1 MPPETKPDKRPRK
14 LAKGQRT
21 IVVAQCRENNN
32 SATDTESSKSP
43 ASLSTV
49 VKSPPVQNA
58 DGHVT
63 PASDW
68 DVVENKIELLE
79 PAKISFETYH
89 QRRTLE
95 DETHTWNPVAT
106 ETDTSS
112 AAATSV
118 IRPDQSWFDLQQGIQ
133 QILRNTEQKSAE
145 EVWSEVRPE
154 KEQGP
159 PLPSDQP
166 LN

>member
-1 MPPETKPDKRPRK
+1 MPPETKPDKRPMK

-79 PAKISFETYH
+79 PAKISFETYR

-95 DETHTWNPVAT
+95 D
-106 ETDTSS
+106 
-112 AAATSV
+112 
-118 IRPDQSWFDLQQGIQ
+118 
-133 QILRNTEQKSAE
+133 
-145 EVWSEVRPE
+145 
-154 KEQGP
+154 
-159 PLPSDQP
+159 
-166 LN
+166 